1 MKTAEKKRNKAVI
14 LHLPGVDQTLG
25 GSRRSEKSPYFA
37 LNNLS

>member
-1 MKTAEKKRNKAVI
+1 MKTAEMKRNKVVI

-25 GSRRSEKSPYFA
+25 GKLHSEKSPYFA